1 MLWLEEQPWM
11 GKSWLVPIV
20 RLYCAVCKE
29 DYVWWTILSS
39 FQTSDMFLVFCC
51 INAVLEVHIN
61 NIDNCMFHIPY
72 HNLFFPALKY
82 ILFLFVWLLGFSN
95 ILTDKLTCSDTFSFP
110 FNVDNQIQWNLKTTA
125 VLLCYHFCQFSYLS
139 CLHNTSLGKY
149 LALQ

>member
-95 ILTDKLTCSDTFSFP
+95 ILTDKLTCSDTFPFP
-110 FNVDNQIQWNLKTTA
+110 SMLITKYNGTSRP
-125 VLLCYHFCQFSYLS
+125 LLFCCATIFVSS
-139 CLHNTSLGKY
+139 AISLVCIIHH
-149 LALQ
+149 